1 MSDNLTETSTT
12 RPSFFRNWISLSGL
26 TIMVASI
33 FAFVLLFVLD
43 TFSHSSNPYVG
54 ILTYLIAPG
63 FLMIGF
69 FTFVIGAILWRRKAT
84 QTTGSTPIR
93 IDLSKPRDRRLL
105 IGFIAGSLVFLLFT
119 AVGSYHSYHYTESV
133 QFCGE
138 ACHGVMKPEMVT
150 YQHSPHARVACAECH
165 IGKGA
170 GWYVRSKLSGTY
182 QVYAVLAKKFPTPIP
197 TPVKNLRP
205 AQETCEECHWP
216 KKFVGNVERTFN
228 YFLTD
233 KENSPYSIRMLL
245 KVGGGDSTHGPVGG
259 IHWHMNVGN
268 KIEYIAVDD
277 ARQSIPWVRMTD
289 PQGVVREFRDSKTT
303 NDLSRFAVRR
313 MDCMDCHNRPA
324 HRYQSP
330 ENAVNL
336 AISLGKLDRTLP
348 YIKTNAISVLVQ
360 KYNDDAAAT
369 QGIATTLLNKYGDEP
384 RVRTAIETV
393 QKIYSDNFFPDMK
406 ANWRA
411 YPDNI
416 GHKDWLGCFRCHDGK
431 HVTSDRTLSI
441 KANDCDACHTIIAQ
455 GKGKELEQLSLGQKF
470 KHPEEDYDPAYMC
483 SDCHNGGL

>member
-1 MSDNLTETSTT
+1 M
-12 RPSFFRNWISLSGL
+12 SGL
-26 TIMVASI
+26 TIMVASV
-33 FAFVLLFVLD
+33 FSFVLLFVLD
-43 TFSHSSNPYVG
+43 SFSHFSNPYIG

-63 FLMIGF
+63 FLVIGF
-69 FTFVIGAILWRRKAT
+69 LLFAIGAILWRRKIARAA
-84 QTTGSTPIR
+84 GAVPIR
-93 IDLSKPRDRRLL
+93 IDFSRPKDRRLL
-105 IGFIAGSLVFLLFT
+105 FGFISGSVGFLLVT

-133 QFCGE
+133 QFCGQ
-138 ACHGVMKPEMVT
+138 ACHGVMKPEFVS

-170 GWYVRSKLSGTY
+170 GWYVRSKLSGSY
-182 QVYAVLAKKFPTPIP
+182 QVYATMAKKYPTPIP

-233 KENSPYSIRMLL
+233 KDNTPFSIRMLV

-277 ARQSIPWVRMTD
+277 ARQKIPWVRMTD
-289 PQGVVREFRDSKTT
+289 PQGVVREFRDTTYT
-303 NDLSRFAVRR
+303 NDLKQFAVRR

-324 HRYQSP
+324 HRYETP

-336 AISLGKLDRTLP
+336 ALALGKIDRSLP
-348 YIKTNAISVLVQ
+348 YIKTNAIDVLVKPYKSEGEALQ
-360 KYNDDAAAT
+360 N
-369 QGIATTLLNKYGDEP
+369 IATTLVSRYKDAPN
-384 RVRTAIETV
+384 VRTAIDAV
-393 QKIYSDNFFPDMK
+393 QQIYQDNFFPEMK

-431 HVTSDRTLSI
+431 HVTTDRTLSI
-441 KANDCDACHTIIAQ
+441 KSKDCDACHTILSQ
-455 GKGKELEQLSLGQKF
+455 GSGKELEQLSFGQKF
-470 KHPEEDYDPAYMC
+470 KHPEEEYDPAYMC
-483 SDCHNGGL
+483 SDCHTGGL